1 MIPLFWTFTVLLNL
15 KIRVS
20 ETDRQSAPVR
30 VSCMIPLWRERIES
44 HRVCMKDKTKSRIT
58 VDTCFTLIFQVL
70 FFLLLFYLFIY
81 LFIFTNLSGLA
92 IL

>member
-1 MIPLFWTFTVLLNL
+1 MITLFWTFTVLLNL

-20 ETDRQSAPVR
+20 ETDRQSAP

>member
-1 MIPLFWTFTVLLNL
+1 MITLFWTFTVLLNL

-20 ETDRQSAPVR
+20 ETDRQSAP

-70 FFLLLFYLFIY
+70 FYSDFSGLVFFIIILFVYLFIY
-81 LFIFTNLSGLA
+81 FY
-92 IL
+92 

>member
-70 FFLLLFYLFIY
+70 FYSDFSGLVFFIIILFVYLFIY
-81 LFIFTNLSGLA
+81 FY
-92 IL
+92 

>member
-20 ETDRQSAPVR
+20 ETDRQSAP

-70 FFLLLFYLFIY
+70 FYSDFSGLVFFIIILFVYLFIY
-81 LFIFTNLSGLA
+81 FY
-92 IL
+92 